1 MNEKQ
6 VAELFVEQQVLQ
18 PSQAEDVLNEA
29 NLNGK
34 TIVQAMVD
42 SGFVDE
48 SGFYRTIAEALGA
61 EYIDF
66 GDKEV
71 APAFLKL
78 IPSGLARLHRALPI
92 GLSGNTLRVALADAP
107 DPRAA
112 EDLRFALGKD
122 VDVVVAP
129 TEQIDNRIKEYYG
142 ADTTSMEE
150 VLKQLGEAGE
160 MLQIRGDDTA
170 EAVEAEANAT
180 PIIRFVDLIL
190 YQAIQDRA
198 SDIHFE
204 PFENEFKIRYRVD
217 GALYEMSP
225 PPRHLA
231 LPVISRVKVMANM
244 NIAERRLPQDGRIQK
259 NIAGRHVDLRVS
271 TLPTQFGESVVLRVL
286 DRSTVN
292 LDLEMLGMPEYV
304 HNYILEIINCP
315 NGIFIA
321 TGPTGSGKTTTLY
334 SCLRKINTI
343 DSKLL
348 TAEEPI
354 EYDLEGIVQVPVN
367 EAIGLTF
374 ARVLRAFLR
383 QDPDRIMLGET
394 RDLETAQIAIQASL
408 TGHLVFTTL
417 HTNDAPGAITRLIDM
432 GVEPFLISA
441 TLAAVLGQRL
451 LRSICPNCRAAYTPN
466 ASLLAQIELAKKDI
480 GDRKFFYGKGCDS
493 CNNTGYKGRKGIYE
507 LMKIT
512 DPLRELVNERAP
524 TVVLKQKAAKRAA
537 KAARV
542 AQPREKRKGIVL
554 FQRKKVKPKI
564 LMIFTRQ
571 LATLIDAGLPLLR
584 ALNVLAKQER
594 DTVLK
599 NTIDKLAE
607 SVQGGSTFSESL
619 ALYPLIFNDLYV
631 NMVKAGEVG
640 GVLELVLTRLA
651 EFQEKAAKIKNKVAA
666 AMVYPLIVMTMA
678 VAIMGF
684 LLVFIVPKFEAIF
697 HDMLG
702 DRPLPVI
709 TKFVL
714 TVSRFV
720 QGHWLVIL
728 ALLFAAIAGYKFAN
742 RTPRGKS
749 TIDRAKL
756 HFPLF
761 GDVIRKTAISRFSR
775 TLGTLVSSGVPILQ
789 ALNITRET
797 AGNMVIARAIGQVH
811 ESVKEGES
819 IVQPLEASA
828 VFPPMVVSM
837 IDVGEETGQLPE
849 MLLKIADVYDDEVDN
864 SVAAMTAAL
873 EPIMIVFLALVVG
886 TIVIALFLP
895 LISIIQGLQQQT

>member
-61 EYIDF
+61 EYVDL
-66 GDKEV
+66 GDKEIV
-71 APAFLKL
+71 PAILKL

-92 GLSGNTLRVALADAP
+92 GLSGNTLRVALADPLDA
-107 DPRAA
+107 RAA

-160 MLQIRGDDTA
+160 MLQIRGDETA
-170 EAVEAEANAT
+170 AAVEAEANAT

-348 TAEEPI
+348 TAEEPV

-383 QDPDRIMLGET
+383 QDPDRIMIGET

-441 TLAAVLGQRL
+441 TLEAVLGQRL
-451 LRSICPNCRAAYTPN
+451 LRSICPNCRAPYQPN
-466 ASLLAQIELAKKDI
+466 ESVLAQLELSKRDI
-480 GDRKFFYGKGCDS
+480 GDRKFFYGKGCDA
-493 CNNTGYKGRKGIYE
+493 CNHTGYKGRKGIYE

-512 DPLRELVNERAP
+512 DPLRELINERAP
-524 TVVLKQKAAKRAA
+524 TVVLKQKAIELGMVTLRQDGL
-537 KAARV
+537 RS
-542 AQPREKRKGIVL
+542 
-554 FQRKKVKPKI
+554 
-564 LMIFTRQ
+564 IF
-571 LATLIDAGLPLLR
+571 AG
-584 ALNVLAKQER
+584 
-594 DTVLK
+594 DTTIEEVLK
-599 NTIDKLAE
+599 YT
-607 SVQGGSTFSESL
+607 
-619 ALYPLIFNDLYV
+619 
-631 NMVKAGEVG
+631 
-640 GVLELVLTRLA
+640 
-651 EFQEKAAKIKNKVAA
+651 
-666 AMVYPLIVMTMA
+666 
-678 VAIMGF
+678 
-684 LLVFIVPKFEAIF
+684 
-697 HDMLG
+697 
-702 DRPLPVI
+702 
-709 TKFVL
+709 
-714 TVSRFV
+714 
-720 QGHWLVIL
+720 
-728 ALLFAAIAGYKFAN
+728 
-742 RTPRGKS
+742 
-749 TIDRAKL
+749 
-756 HFPLF
+756 
-761 GDVIRKTAISRFSR
+761 
-775 TLGTLVSSGVPILQ
+775 
-789 ALNITRET
+789 
-797 AGNMVIARAIGQVH
+797 
-811 ESVKEGES
+811 
-819 IVQPLEASA
+819 
-828 VFPPMVVSM
+828 
-837 IDVGEETGQLPE
+837 
-849 MLLKIADVYDDEVDN
+849 
-864 SVAAMTAAL
+864 
-873 EPIMIVFLALVVG
+873 
-886 TIVIALFLP
+886 
-895 LISIIQGLQQQT
+895 